1 MPRFRKNPQAARK
14 RALFLSTIIRPFI
27 SIKWKHLLGSNKNT
41 EAKPKTRKKSS
52 QKERNAIH
60 SGETNKMGRKA
71 NLDLNRKGRQQEQA
85 KLSLSYPA
93 SSFF

>member
-52 QKERNAIH
+52 P
-60 SGETNKMGRKA
+60 
-71 NLDLNRKGRQQEQA
+71 KGKKCYPFRGNEQDG
-85 KLSLSYPA
+85 P
-93 SSFF
+93 